1 MFQDRCSHIPLS
13 SDLGLETGAAQ
24 PLEVPHR
31 TKPVLVVVQQRAKSI
46 KKKIGATEMVICPLS
61 S

>member
-46 KKKIGATEMVICPLS
+46 KKK
-61 S
+61 